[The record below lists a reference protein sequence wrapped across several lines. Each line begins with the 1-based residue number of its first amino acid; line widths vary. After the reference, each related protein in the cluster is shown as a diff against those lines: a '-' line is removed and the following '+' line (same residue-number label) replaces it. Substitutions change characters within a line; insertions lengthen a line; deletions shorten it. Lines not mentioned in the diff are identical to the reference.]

1 MIEFA
6 EEIREFLIESNE
18 NLNAL
23 VQQIVKLEKTP
34 ADEQLIAGV
43 FRTIHSIKGTS
54 GFFGFSVLGSITHIA
69 ESILEQV
76 REKKRPLT
84 PALVSLILETV
95 DAVKQLLLA
104 IEANNQEGEDCYQLL
119 RERLNAAYLEGR
131 ETSALE
137 PVPGE
142 AVEKVYWTR
151 ADDRAA
157 SSTIRVDVMLLDRLM
172 NLVDELVLARNQ
184 IMQGAQQSS
193 MSSAVAQRLNL
204 ITSELQEGVMR
215 ARMQPIGVV
224 WNIFPRVVRDLAIET
239 GKKIEIKMEGTS
251 TELDKNIIEA
261 IKDPLMHIVR
271 NACDHGIEP
280 PDIRVAKGKSPH
292 GTILLRAFHE
302 GSHVHIEVS
311 DDGAGIDPEK
321 IKSKAVQ
328 KGLIQPGQ
336 AASMQDEAAL
346 RLILLPGLTTAEKVT
361 SISGR
366 GVGMDV
372 VKTNIEKIS
381 GTVDIV
387 NRNGMGITLKIKIPL
402 THPHP

>member
-1 MIEFA
+1 
-6 EEIREFLIESNE
+6 
-18 NLNAL
+18 
-23 VQQIVKLEKTP
+23 
-34 ADEQLIAGV
+34 
-43 FRTIHSIKGTS
+43 
-54 GFFGFSVLGSITHIA
+54 
-69 ESILEQV
+69 
-76 REKKRPLT
+76 
-84 PALVSLILETV
+84 
-95 DAVKQLLLA
+95 
-104 IEANNQEGEDCYQLL
+104 
-119 RERLNAAYLEGR
+119 
-131 ETSALE
+131 
-137 PVPGE
+137 
-142 AVEKVYWTR
+142 
-151 ADDRAA
+151 
-157 SSTIRVDVMLLDRLM
+157 M

-184 IMQGAQQSS
+184 ILQGAQQSS
-193 MSSAVAQRLNL
+193 MSSVAAQRLDL
-204 ITSELQEGVMR
+204 ITSELQKGVMR

-239 GKKIEIKMEGTS
+239 GKKIEIKMEGRS

-271 NACDHGIEP
+271 NACDHGIEL

-302 GSHVHIEVS
+302 GGHVHIEVS
-311 DDGAGIDPEK
+311 NDGTGIDTEK

-328 KGLIQPGQ
+328 KGLIRPGQ
-336 AASMQDEAAL
+336 AASMHDGEAL

-372 VKTNIEKIS
+372 VKTNIEKIG

-387 NRNGMGITLKIKIPL
+387 NRNGMGITFKIKIPL